1 MYRICLNRFGSS
13 HHTRIRMPVDLQE
26 TRSQLTGSF
35 FQVLSSATRFRNQV
49 IGTITLTAVLA
60 AIFQAEVITA
70 NALEYSTSRALLT
83 SLSREAKIFLAATL
97 GPFIHQGPRHLT
109 DNLGVLLV
117 AGAYL
122 EYQYDR
128 SFLYTFYLGVG
139 YLAGWAPL
147 AMGSVGSVGAS
158 GVTFGLT
165 SWLLVHSI
173 SRVLEMGYNGVL
185 DLRILHFAPVIFGL
199 VKAQEAV
206 AILGVMDGAD
216 DVTHFLGAFIG
227 LFLGLKFVL
236 DYHDINLSS
245 REPVTD

>member
-1 MYRICLNRFGSS
+1 MSGNRSKIAAYFHNAVLPSS
-13 HHTRIRMPVDLQE
+13 IEFLGIASRL
-26 TRSQLTGSF
+26 
-35 FQVLSSATRFRNQV
+35 RNQV
-49 IGTITLTAVLA
+49 ITTITLLTLLV
-60 AIFQAEVITA
+60 AIFQAEVLTA
-70 NALEYSTSRALLT
+70 NALEYSTSRALLE
-83 SLSREAKIFLAATL
+83 SLSREAKIFLAATI

-128 SFLYTFYLGVG
+128 GRLYTFYLGVG
-139 YLAGWAPL
+139 YLAAWAPL

-173 SRVLEMGYNGVL
+173 SRLLEMGYDSVL
-185 DLRILHFAPVIFGL
+185 DLRALHFAAVFFGL

-206 AILGVMDGAD
+206 AILGMMDGAD

-227 LFLGLKFVL
+227 LFLGIKFVL
-236 DYHDINLSS
+236 DYHDIKTCCSMS
-245 REPVTD
+245 VS